1 MDIKSFFFDL
11 LNVSENDN
19 SLKAENLRYSI
30 ALLIIILNI
39 LSYKHTRQRFSV
51 NDSLLYLNTNQYYFI
66 NITILLIINLFY
78 LYYLDLDAP
87 ADLPKYWY
95 IAFFT
100 ICFLY
105 VFYIY
110 DSSFK
115 VIDLIKVKDPENA
128 NNSENGNDPENANNE
143 NGNNENGNDS
153 DDDNMKPPPKY
164 LYKQKIRY
172 TIYYLTILLI
182 ISTIVLEYIINQN
195 NNSFYF
201 PLLILTL
208 SISLIINLT
217 NYYYF
222 KNFKTCIYNLPS
234 SWKY

>member
-30 ALLIIILNI
+30 ALLIIFLNI
-39 LSYKHTRQRFSV
+39 LSYKHTKQRFSV
-51 NDSLLYLNTNQYYFI
+51 NDSILYLNTNQYYFI

-95 IAFFT
+95 IAFVT

-115 VIDLIKVKDPENA
+115 IIDLIKVKDPENG
-128 NNSENGNDPENANNE
+128 NNENANDS
-143 NGNNENGNDS
+143 ENGNDS

-201 PLLILTL
+201 PLLILAL

-234 SWKY
+234 SWRY